1 LLARTINPE
10 EYNRKRNEI
19 LDAAQRLVYTKGY
32 ERITIQDILDGIGIS
47 SGAFYHYFDSKPAVL
62 EALAER
68 MQDEIERNV
77 LPIVHDPYLP
87 ANEKLRRFFATVLR
101 REITAEAKT
110 IVDALLRIWF
120 TDENALI
127 RQKVDAARI
136 ERLTPLLTEIIRQ
149 GIQEAGLTT
158 PYPDQ
163 AGEVALSLIQGL
175 QYSLAKRF
183 SRFET
188 DDDSSQNIAA
198 VVAIYDAY
206 MDAIERVLGA
216 PSGLLY
222 RLDPAAIRESLALH
236 DAAMTNEAA
245 PD

>member
-1 LLARTINPE
+1 MARTVNPE
-10 EYNRKRNEI
+10 EYNRKCNEI
-19 LDAAQRLVYTKGY
+19 LESAQRLVYTKGY
-32 ERITIQDILDGIGIS
+32 ESMTIQDILDDIGIS
-47 SGAFYHYFDSKPAVL
+47 SGAFYHYFKSKPAVL

-77 LPIVHDPYLP
+77 LPIVHDSHLS

-101 REITAEAKT
+101 REITTEAK
-110 IVDALLRIWF
+110 IIIDALLRIWF
-120 TDENALI
+120 TNGNALI

-136 ERLTPLLTEIIRQ
+136 ERLTPLLTEIVRQ
-149 GIQEAGLTT
+149 GIREADLTT

-188 DDDSSQNIAA
+188 GRDPSQNIAA

-216 PSGLLY
+216 PSSLLY
-222 RLDPAAIRESLALH
+222 RLDPAAVRESLALH
-236 DAAMTNEAA
+236 EAAMTK
-245 PD
+245 DVDLD

>member
-1 LLARTINPE
+1 VARTVNPD
-10 EYNRKRNEI
+10 EYDRKCNEI

-32 ERITIQDILDGIGIS
+32 ERMTIQDILVDLGIS

-62 EALAER
+62 QALAER
-68 MQDEIERNV
+68 MQGEIERNV
-77 LPIVHDPYLP
+77 SPIVHDPSLP

-101 REITAEAKT
+101 REITSEAKT
-110 IVDALLRIWF
+110 VIDALLRIWF

-136 ERLTPLLTEIIRQ
+136 ERLTPLLTEIVRQ
-149 GIQEAGLTT
+149 GIREAGLTT

-183 SRFET
+183 SGFEAGR
-188 DDDSSQNIAA
+188 DASLNITA
-198 VVAIYDAY
+198 VAAIYDAY

-222 RLDPAAIRESLALH
+222 RLDPAAVRESLALH
-236 DAAMTNEAA
+236 EAAMTNDA
-245 PD
+245 DRD